1 MDSMASCVTAN
12 GKLVDIQPGIPL
24 DHFLKGMNLEPGWV
38 VVELNGEP
46 VERSRMGEVRLN
58 CGDRLEIVRAV
69 AGG

>member
-1 MDSMASCVTAN
+1 MASCVTAN

-24 DHFLKGMNLEPGWV
+24 DHFLKLQGLDPLWV

-46 VERSRMGEVRLN
+46 VDRAKVGTIRLN
-58 CGDRLEIVRAV
+58 CGDKLEIVRAV